1 MKCTRT
7 SSSSRC
13 IKMEKLNLDEF
24 LNVGGAAFLKAK
36 DVKGKSVKAV
46 VIDVRSADLKMS
58 GKTVILDIEVKK
70 VKWSF
75 PLNVTNLKKMIEL
88 HKADNTKWAGK
99 EITLFKVLVNN
110 PKEKKEVESLRI
122 K

>member
-1 MKCTRT
+1 
-7 SSSSRC
+7 
-13 IKMEKLNLDEF
+13 MEKLNLDEF

>member
-1 MKCTRT
+1 
-7 SSSSRC
+7 
-13 IKMEKLNLDEF
+13 MENLNLAEF

-88 HKADNTKWAGK
+88 HEADNTKWAGK
-99 EITLFKVLVNN
+99 VITLFKVLVNN